1 MNLEETQNTCQRSLL
16 AVISLMKFYLKSW
29 PSRDRLGGRGGG
41 DTCSRK
47 TDYCLAS
54 AWDCCG
60 RVRPSEASG
69 LTPIGRLWPW
79 PACWQLLLWA
89 SALLCPCSFRRM
101 GWDMGLLWGLCCF
114 IALGCAWH
122 TGGVQ

>member
-41 DTCSRK
+41 DTCSRE

-69 LTPIGRLWPW
+69 LTPIGQLWP
-79 PACWQLLLWA
+79 
-89 SALLCPCSFRRM
+89 
-101 GWDMGLLWGLCCF
+101 
-114 IALGCAWH
+114 
-122 TGGVQ
+122 